1 MYETLEFHLNQFG
14 FPQKYLFFCFGNAH
28 VLLCSIQLKNIMKS
42 FFVFIEHIK
51 VSEYFIHNNMY
62 SQIQKE
68 LLMVDPCKM
77 YEVAAM

>member
-1 MYETLEFHLNQFG
+1 M
-14 FPQKYLFFCFGNAH
+14 FF
-28 VLLCSIQLKNIMKS
+28 CSIQLKSVMKC

-68 LLMVDPCKM
+68 RLMVDPCKM
-77 YEVAAM
+77 YEVAAIYLKVVFSRFSIMKIIDF